1 MQGALGPPVLLY
13 RLLSVLDGQAGW
25 KGPLVK
31 EREGQKRGAGTL
43 SPRLQPGK
51 HLRWVRGLGRS
62 EARCSRLLQ
71 QKAGFPPATKQRAL
85 HVN

>member
-13 RLLSVLDGQAGW
+13 RLLSTLDGQAGW
-25 KGPLVK
+25 KGLLVK
-31 EREGQKRGAGTL
+31 EGEKRGAGTL

-62 EARCSRLLQ
+62 EARGSRLLQ
-71 QKAGFPPATKQRAL
+71 QKAGFPPATKHGAL